1 MFANLRHAIA
11 RAIAPKAPPPAV
23 VPATPK
29 RRYPHLARALLA
41 QAQAAPKGDNTY
53 SHPKRPEGN
62 ELGKFPELAP
72 GVVPKDEATLAVV
85 IAMDGGVEKQT
96 GPTILLP
103 GETKRTALAM
113 DANPFAPSWGFH
125 GGNVGYGNGFWF
137 PGYPYLAELTQI
149 SEYRAPCETIA
160 TEMTRKW
167 FEIQSREGAKKKPK
181 DDAEAEGQTDKGD
194 KTDKIAQIMARFE
207 ELKVRELFKRAA
219 LLDAEFGRAQIYL
232 NIDDADERVR
242 QLPLELTPESIKKGS
257 LKSIA
262 CIEPYWSTPYSW
274 NSMYPERADFY
285 KPTSWYVMGRKTHS
299 TRLLTFIGR
308 EVPDLLKPAYN
319 FSGISMIQLGELS
332 VNMWL
337 RTRKAVNDLINNFS
351 IPVLHTDLAA
361 TLEDGAPDGSGLL
374 PRLQAFTLTRNNQ
387 SIAAINKDTEL
398 LEFAEATLASLDKLQ
413 AQSQEHMAAVWKLP
427 LIKIFG
433 LAPAGLGAT
442 GEGEIQ
448 VHYDNINA
456 MQISFYGSNL
466 DALLKVVQLD
476 LFGAIDDDL
485 IVHWITLDEP
495 TQKELSEIR
504 KTDADAGTGYINAGV
519 ISPDEERARLQS
531 DPDSGYTN
539 LTGPAPEPEEPE
551 MPDIDPE
558 GEAQREH
565 ESTEA
570 DKDRE
575 HASGTAALA
584 AAAKAK
590 PAIPIKAKTAG

>member
-1 MFANLRHAIA
+1 MLNALRHAIA
-11 RAIAPKAPPPAV
+11 RAIAPKQLPLPTPAV
-23 VPATPK
+23 VPATP
-29 RRYPHLARALLA
+29 RRSLGRALLA
-41 QAQAAPKGDNTY
+41 AAQAAPQAQDVY
-53 SHPKRPEGN
+53 SHPKRPDRSEG
-62 ELGKFPELAP
+62 FPELAP
-72 GVVPKDEATLAVV
+72 GVLPKALPS
-85 IAMDGGVEKQT
+85 IAMDGASYVAGMD
-96 GPTILLP
+96 IALP
-103 GETKRTALAM
+103 GETVRTALAM
-113 DANPFAPSWGFH
+113 DANPFAPSWGF
-125 GGNVGYGNGFWF
+125 GGAGGGYGGGFWF

-149 SEYRAPCETIA
+149 SEYRAPCETIS

-167 FEIQSREGAKKKPK
+167 FELQSRDGATKEPE

-242 QLPLELTPESIKKGS
+242 QLPLELTSESIKKGS

-285 KPTSWYVMGRKTHS
+285 KPTSWYIMGRKTHC

-351 IPVLHTDLAA
+351 IPVLSTNLNA
-361 TLEDGAPDGSGLL
+361 TLEDGAPEGSGLL

-387 SIAAINKDTEL
+387 AIAAIQLNEEEL
-398 LEFAEATLASLDKLQ
+398 TFAEATLASLDKLQ

-456 MQISFYGSNL
+456 MQISLYGPQL
-466 DALLKVVQLD
+466 DVLLKVVQLD

-504 KTDADAGTGYINAGV
+504 KSDADMDAGNINAGI
-519 ISPDEERARLQS
+519 ISPEEARDRLKS

-539 LTGPAPEPEEPE
+539 LTGNAPEPEEPE
-551 MPDIDPE
+551 MPDVDPE
-558 GEAQREH
+558 GEAAREH
-565 ESTEA
+565 ESGEA

-575 HASGTAALA
+575 HQSGMAALA

-590 PAIPIKAKTAG
+590 PAVPIRPKTAG